1 MQSSTHHSI
10 SASNIQ
16 SSTFMIRTSGQQS
29 MGRTISKEIEAQS
42 SSSVDLVTKEKEEL
56 LMRIL
61 MMSFEI
67 ERKDVVVKNLIRDLE
82 MLETRN

>member
-1 MQSSTHHSI
+1 
-10 SASNIQ
+10 
-16 SSTFMIRTSGQQS
+16 